1 MTPRLRS
8 IISISLLAG
17 LSLSA
22 CTQPDTPKLPTAAQ
36 VEPTLKSH
44 INQTLRNAFAADME
58 VTDPGGEDI
67 PCGNGRAKRAY
78 VVKAKAGI
86 GSGNPEM
93 VVLALISGLHRVA
106 KYQLPSYAVSLTEQE
121 AVSAQ
126 YRTRLVL
133 SSPKKGEMMVRGE
146 TECLPLK

>member
-1 MTPRLRS
+1 MRG
-8 IISISLLAG
+8 IITISLLAG

-22 CTQPDTPKLPTAAQ
+22 CNQSETPKLPTAAQ

-44 INQTLRNAFAADME
+44 INRTLRNAFATDVR
-58 VTDPGGEDI
+58 VTDPGGRDI
-67 PCGNGRAKRAY
+67 PCGNSSAKRTYA
-78 VVKAKAGI
+78 VKAKAGI

-93 VVLALISGLHRVA
+93 VVLALISGLHQVA
-106 KYQLPSYAVSLTEQE
+106 KYQLPSYAVSLTEQA

-133 SSPKKGEMMVRGE
+133 SSPKKGEMVVRGE